1 MPVSADETEVDVRL
15 AVTAQSLYLVN
26 LLLLPGLAFA
36 ILLGLYLFFR
46 KSATALSLHHLR
58 QSLSASLWAG
68 FLLIICNALILLSG
82 GYDGP
87 WTWVI
92 VIVYVTIAHSSLI
105 LLGVVGLIKA
115 MAGQAWRYP
124 LIGGLLG

>member
-1 MPVSADETEVDVRL
+1 MPASQDENQADVRL

-26 LLLLPGLAFA
+26 LLLLPGLAFV
-36 ILLGLYLFFR
+36 ILLGIYLLFR
-46 KSATALSLHHLR
+46 DRVSSLSLHNLR

-68 FLLIICNALILLSG
+68 FFLVICNALVLLTG

-92 VIVYVTIAHSSLI
+92 VIVYFTMAHSTLI

-115 MAGQAWRYP
+115 MAGEFWRYP
-124 LIGGLLG
+124 LIGGLLE